1 MVSDRKMSLKLLIE
15 KNIYFIFVTGRR
27 QVDELPRGLWR
38 L

>member
-1 MVSDRKMSLKLLIE
+1 MVSDRRKSLELLIE
-15 KNIYFIFVTGRR
+15 KNIYFIFVIGRR